1 MVSELTVRVGHFDQ
15 VVYGATVMFCR
26 VVCLTIIA
34 VIGYEQNM
42 AGRNDAALAATMLV
56 MAQAVRST
64 PNAGGNEEFR
74 KNKPPI
80 FKGRYNP
87 DGAQIWLKEIERIF
101 RVMDCAEE
109 QKVRLGTHMLQEEAD
124 DWWVS
129 TRHVWEATGEVVTW
143 ALFSR
148 EFLRKYFPEDVR
160 GKKEIEFLEL
170 KLGNMS
176 VTDYTAKFV

>member
-1 MVSELTVRVGHFDQ
+1 MVSEQVGLSDQ
-15 VVYGATVMFCR
+15 VVVCCVTVGCCQCR
-26 VVCLTIIA
+26 FTNHVFPLLVD
-34 VIGYEQNM
+34 EKNM
-42 AGRNDAALAATMLV
+42 AGRNDAAIAAALQAV
-56 MAQAVRST
+56 AQAIQNQ
-64 PNAGGNEEFR
+64 PNAGGNDEFR

-80 FKGRYNP
+80 FKGRYDP
-87 DGAQIWLKEIERIF
+87 DGAQIWLKEMERIF

-109 QKVRLGTHMLQEEAD
+109 HKVRLGTHMLTEEAD

-160 GKKEIEFLEL
+160 GKKKIEFLEL
-170 KLGNMS
+170 K
-176 VTDYTAKFV
+176 